1 VIADRIEEIK
11 RSLGEA
17 DYALAAP
24 IELPV
29 SESELRSLLN
39 VALMNYRTSDRLERK
54 AQETAN
60 EQMNSMKAAASRLL
74 VTEQEK
80 PIAEHLLSAPL
91 SETCK
96 KAQLLHT
103 QIVERIE
110 ALREQLTQFDS
121 SMKILTGSLDG
132 LLTTAIRIL
141 NRATTVRIP
150 DDVPAIAGLPIL
162 KMSFRSSGI
171 PQGTSRDAHIGNYI
185 DALVERAVLPRTSAA
200 LSSELLRHM
209 IGGDTARFGL
219 QVLKPKDFQP
229 DQYMPV
235 DKVTTSGGEGL
246 TTAILLYAVLA
257 QLRAEQLAVKRR
269 ANGGILILDNPLGK
283 ANKNEFIKA
292 QRSMARA
299 LGLQLI
305 YATGLADYNS
315 LGEFE
320 RFWRM
325 RPARRGQQS
334 GTIHMEVESMDLQ
347 LAAAAK

>member
-1 VIADRIEEIK
+1 MLD
-11 RSLGEA
+11 
-17 DYALAAP
+17 
-24 IELPV
+24 
-29 SESELRSLLN
+29 
-39 VALMNYRTSDRLERK
+39 VALMNYRASEQLERK

-74 VTEQEK
+74 VTDQEK
-80 PIAEHLLSAPL
+80 PIADHLLSAPL

-96 KAQLLHT
+96 KAQLLYT

-110 ALREQLTQFDS
+110 ALREQLAQFDS

-150 DDVPAIAGLPIL
+150 DDVPAIAGLPVL

-171 PQGTSRDAHIGNYI
+171 PQGTARDAHIGNYI

-299 LGLQLI
+299 LGLQLSEN
-305 YATGLADYNS
+305 LSDS
-315 LGEFE
+315 GE
-320 RFWRM
+320 
-325 RPARRGQQS
+325 
-334 GTIHMEVESMDLQ
+334 
-347 LAAAAK
+347 